1 VYQERVFAHER
12 DIAWLIALWLAIHG
26 GDPGPEGGVVEI
38 DETTVL
44 MGAAFISQ
52 LSQAQAVESL
62 DEETLHQRLGAIGV
76 EFAGEERA
84 EARAGGRTVCTQVP
98 GGRMYCF
105 YVPEVKAP
113 PPGEPGR

>member
-1 VYQERVFAHER
+1 VYEERVFAHER
-12 DIAWLIALWLAIHG
+12 DVAWLIALFLAIYG
-26 GDPGPEGGVVEI
+26 GDPGPEGRVVEI

-44 MGAAFISQ
+44 MGAALISQ
-52 LSQAQAVESL
+52 LSQAQEVESL
-62 DEETLHQRLGAIGV
+62 DVDMLHQRLGAIGV
-76 EFAGEERA
+76 EFAGEGGA

-105 YVPEVKAP
+105 YVPEIKGP